1 MTKPDNISPQLIS
14 SRDLLA
20 QGIQSLK
27 TLMPQAFWVV
37 ALGMVLPQL
46 AFSLIWGHRSGEF
59 FEAIKTLT
67 QSVPAVGP
75 SGLFRTLIPE
85 TLNYFAGFTAG
96 IIAVLGLSAISWM
109 ILVQQTLDLQ
119 QGRPVTPA
127 GHAFWQC
134 LRLIIP
140 RGLILFVLVT
150 LTLGIGQFLVLM
162 LLIASIFVL
171 MAPVLLVAEKKS
183 AFALFGRTM
192 TLRWVSRAGS
202 LGVWP
207 FFFALMSIG
216 GAFWLSQFAVGW
228 LISSIATLD
237 LTLGLEHSF
246 WARPLGSLPFT
257 GAWLLGE
264 ILEIT
269 IGSAVAAVLPPVTV
283 ALYLRAGG
291 GVGEN
296 LELKV

>member
-1 MTKPDNISPQLIS
+1 MTKPDNIAPQLIS

-37 ALGMVLPQL
+37 ALGMVVPQL

-59 FEAIKTLT
+59 FERLKALT
-67 QSVPAVGP
+67 QSLPPLGGE
-75 SGLFRTLIPE
+75 GLFRTLIPE
-85 TLNYFAGFTAG
+85 TLNYFGGFTLG
-96 IIAVLGLSAISWM
+96 IIIVLALSALAWM
-109 ILVQQTLDLQ
+109 ILIQQTLDLH

-127 GHAFWQC
+127 AQAFWKC
-134 LRLIIP
+134 LRLILP

-150 LTLGIGQFLVLM
+150 LSLALGQFLVLM
-162 LLIASIFVL
+162 LLIVSIFAL

-192 TLRWVSRAGS
+192 TLRWANRTGS

-207 FFFALMSIG
+207 FFFALMSVG

-228 LISSIATLD
+228 LVSTIATFD
-237 LTLGLEHSF
+237 LALGLEHQF
-246 WARPLGSLPFT
+246 WAKPLGSFPFT

-264 ILEIT
+264 LVEISL
-269 IGSAVAAVLPPVTV
+269 GSAIAAVLPPVTV
-283 ALYLRAGG
+283 ALYMRAGG
-291 GVGEN
+291 GVGGN
-296 LELKV
+296 LEVQA